1 MEYTQYGSKTKH
13 DRGDIPLLEMKY
25 EVSDHSK
32 DKSSKLCDSIKDTI
46 ETRLLRPRETTTLKF
61 TTSTQVG
68 HNRTQTMN
76 KNAIKYTTTVLMTIQ
91 AITFGQE
98 EYLLCTSNKNNGYV
112 DTLIQDICQIVE
124 DIHEKE
130 EEEENGDK
138 TTTYTR
144 WVYPPRRRR
153 ATA

>member
-1 MEYTQYGSKTKH
+1 MEYTHGSKTNQ
-13 DRGDIPLLEMKY
+13 DRGEVPLLEMKY

-32 DKSSKLCDSIKDTI
+32 DKSSALCDEIKGNI
-46 ETRLLRPRETTTLKF
+46 ETKVLRPRETTTLKF

-76 KNAIKYTTTVLMTIQ
+76 KNAIKYATTVHMTIQ

-98 EYLLCTSNKNNGYV
+98 EYSLCASNKDGYV
-112 DTLIQDICQIVE
+112 DTLIRDIRKIVE
-124 DIHEKE
+124 KIQEKE
-130 EEEENGDK
+130 EENGSA
-138 TTTYTR
+138 TTYTR
-144 WVYPPRRRR
+144 WVYPPRTR